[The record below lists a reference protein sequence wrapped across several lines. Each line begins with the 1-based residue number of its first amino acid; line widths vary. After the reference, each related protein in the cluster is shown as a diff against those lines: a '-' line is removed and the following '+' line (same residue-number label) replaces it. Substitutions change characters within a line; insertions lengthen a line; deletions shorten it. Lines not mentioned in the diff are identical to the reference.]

1 MSYYKKIKKVSK
13 IIYLNTDNAIYVD
26 GQRKE
31 FTFKIPSVS
40 IEDKSRMYVRQYSN
54 DYRGSGVESLSL
66 ITGTGTPSTDI
77 CFVRQPTISF
87 ISDTG
92 KGASAIA
99 YMKPTAINGS
109 VGATTANTTIDVT
122 AGGSGYCGA
131 PSGIVAVD
139 NTGTNG
145 TGLVIAPTI
154 TSGVITALAITTAG
168 KGYSTVPIY
177 TILPPQA
184 TQVVTGTATISAG
197 AVTGVTITNAA
208 TNGCY
213 TSSPTLVFNH
223 DQVAAN
229 ITYNT
234 NSSGV
239 ITALNINNA
248 ALNGYYGATTPLAVT
263 VLAGTHV
270 GSVSIGT
277 AGAGYNVAPIVSIL
291 NEGGGRDAVITATIS
306 AAGVVNGLTIVNRGT
321 AYTGTPTLLLS
332 EPDART
338 AKVYFSTSPLGI
350 ITSIIVEDGGGYYTV
365 APTLTIPSSFNGSG
379 SQIAPTMT
387 ITMSGSTVGTIT
399 SVTWTVNTTGTGYLP
414 NLERAYFVATA
425 PTRTQATATLTI
437 GGSGAVLSATVTSGR
452 ISAVSITTAGTNY
465 LPSQTGLLA
474 IPPALVAPTQPSGGL
489 AATITTGRITA
500 FAAPTTGGAGFINTT
515 TITPTGGTIAPIQ
528 AVGGRI
534 TLLATSVAYVKMVN
548 SGYGYTSPPIAL
560 FEAPPISHST
570 STSTYIDGNASPP
583 LITTKLG
590 KEQEGNRMIVKLRN
604 ILYNNLSY
612 YNSDGNGDI
621 TIGVGY
627 INGIEMDDGDMP
639 PITIPAQTFDTFT
652 LVLSDKYGNGIGN
665 SRVNVAIAIE
675 ELDEEDRSFIDMK
688 RQAYTS

>member
-1 MSYYKKIKKVSK
+1 MTYYKKIKKISK

-26 GQRKE
+26 TLRKE

-40 IEDKSRMYVRQYSN
+40 IEDKSRMYIRQYSN

-87 ISDTG
+87 VSDTG
-92 KGASAIA
+92 RGATAIA
-99 YMKPTAINGS
+99 YMKPTSINGS
-109 VGATTANTTIDVT
+109 VGATTTNTAIDVV

-131 PSGIVAVD
+131 PSGMISVD
-139 NTGTNG
+139 NNGTNG
-145 TGLVIAPTI
+145 TGLVISPTI
-154 TSGVITALAITTAG
+154 TAGVITALAVSTAG
-168 KGYSTVPIY
+168 KGYSAVPNY

-184 TQVVTGTATISAG
+184 TQVVAGTATATAG
-197 AVTGVTITNAA
+197 VITGVSITNAA

-223 DQVAAN
+223 TQVEAN

-234 NSSGV
+234 NSSGGV
-239 ITALNINNA
+239 SALTINNA
-248 ALNGYYGATTPLAVT
+248 ALNGYYGATTPLAIT
-263 VLAGTHV
+263 IPAGTHV

-332 EPDART
+332 APDART
-338 AKVYFSTSPLGI
+338 AKVYFTTSPAGI
-350 ITSIIVEDGGGYYTV
+350 ITSIIVEDGGGYYTTTPTLTIPATFNGNGAQS
-365 APTLTIPSSFNGSG
+365 APTLTI
-379 SQIAPTMT
+379 
-387 ITMSGSTVGTIT
+387 TMSGTGVGSIT
-399 SVTWTVNTTGTGYLP
+399 SVSFTGGTGYLP
-414 NLERAYFVATA
+414 NLSNAYFVATA

-437 GGSGAVLSATVTSGR
+437 GGSGAVLSATIASGR
-452 ISAVSITTAGTNY
+452 ISAVGITTAGTNY

-474 IPPALVAPTQPSGGL
+474 TPPALVVPTQPSGGL

-515 TITPTGGTIAPIQ
+515 TITPTGGTIAPVQ

-534 TLLATSVAYVKMVN
+534 TLLATSVSYVKMVN
-548 SGYGYTSPPIAL
+548 SGYGYMSPPVAL
-560 FEAPPISHST
+560 FEAPPTSHST

-590 KEQEGNRMIVKLRN
+590 KEQEGNRMVIKVRN
-604 ILYNNLSY
+604 IIYNNLSY

-639 PITIPAQTFDTFT
+639 PISIPAQTFDTFT

-665 SRVNVAIAIE
+665 SKVNVAIAIE
-675 ELDEEDRSFIDMK
+675 ELDEEDRTFIDMK
-688 RQAYTS
+688 RQAYTT